1 MANQRTAI
9 LSYARTPFGKLS
21 GGLASLAAVDL
32 GGHAIRA
39 AIDRGGISDSAIQ
52 HVIMGHVLQS
62 GAGQITARQA
72 AMVAGLGES
81 VTAETI
87 NKVCASSLRAISMAD
102 TLIRIGDHEVI
113 VAGGMESMT
122 NAPHLARVRGGVRMG
137 DTSLIDSMMFDG
149 LTNPFRKVRM
159 LTDGAEVAKEL
170 GISRERQDEW
180 AALSHQRAVQ
190 QAEFI
195 SEEIAPVTISTR
207 KGDLLID
214 NDESVRP
221 DTTVDTLAR
230 LKELDVEG
238 GGTTAGNAPGVND
251 GAAALVLASESWAR
265 EQGIMPVAFV
275 RGHAYVA
282 GRTQDLAKMPSAAT
296 KLLLD
301 REGIAASDISRFEFN
316 EAFASVAI
324 NTVDELGISE
334 DIVNV
339 NGGAVA
345 LGHPIGASGARIVGT
360 LARELQR
367 IGGGLGIAAIC
378 SGGGQ
383 GDAILIEVEPKA

>member
-1 MANQRTAI
+1 MSDRTAI
-9 LSYARTPFGKLS
+9 LGYARTPFGKLS
-21 GGLASLAAVDL
+21 GSLASLRATQL
-32 GGHAIRA
+32 GGHAIQAALERA
-39 AIDRGGISDSAIQ
+39 GVAGDAVE
-52 HVIMGHVLQS
+52 HVIMGHVLQA

-72 AMVAGLGES
+72 AMDAGLGET

-87 NKVCASSLRAISMAD
+87 NKVCASSLRALSLAD
-102 TLIRIGDHEVI
+102 LLIRAGHHQVI

-122 NAPHLARVRGGVRMG
+122 NAPHVTHVRSGLRMG
-137 DTSLIDSMMFDG
+137 DGALLDSMMHDG

-170 GISRERQDEW
+170 GITRERQDAW
-180 AALSHQRAVQ
+180 AARSHERAVA
-190 QAEFI
+190 QAAFLA
-195 SEEIAPVTISTR
+195 EEIAPITISGR
-207 KGDLLID
+207 KGDTIVD
-214 NDESVRP
+214 SDESVRP
-221 DTTVDTLAR
+221 DTTLETLGR

-251 GAAALVLASESWAR
+251 GAAALVLASESWAT
-265 EQGIMPVAFV
+265 EQGITPLGFV

-282 GRTQDLAKMPSAAT
+282 GRTQDLAKMPGAAT
-296 KLLLD
+296 KLLLE
-301 REGIAASDISRFEFN
+301 REGLTADDIDRYEFN
-316 EAFASVAI
+316 EAFANVSI
-324 NTVDELGISE
+324 NAVDELGIDE
-334 DIVNV
+334 AKVNV

-360 LARELQR
+360 LVRELQR

-383 GDAILIEVEPKA
+383 GDAILVEVPKG